1 MPDQEKSVWN
11 NQNLFSNNYLEHR
24 LQLTSLWDAQKE
36 RVNKIFE
43 DVKNVHE
50 TIKSLNLGPGEEA
63 GLEDKFIRP
72 VLTLLGYEWDV
83 QPTTERGTKKKRKR
97 EDLFDEIFFVKVA

>member
-1 MPDQEKSVWN
+1 MPEQEKSVWN

-83 QPTTERGTKKKRKR
+83 H
-97 EDLFDEIFFVKVA
+97 LFDEIFFLKVA